1 MGQIEAVIFNLDGVL
16 VTTDAC
22 HFQAWRQMAREHGIP
37 FDKAMYETIRG
48 KSRMD
53 GLSLMLEKAQRSFS
67 EGEKLAL
74 ATRKNDLYM
83 TYIEALGLECM
94 LPGAAETVDALKKRG
109 LKVAVGSSS
118 QNAHFILRQLR
129 LREQFDAV
137 ADGNQT
143 MFLKPHPEV
152 FLLAARKMGVQPAGC
167 LVVEDE
173 EDGLIAAHRAG
184 MRALGL
190 GKAAGNPEADFRAD
204 SLALVDLPALIARA
218 NQQQN

>member
-1 MGQIEAVIFNLDGVL
+1 M
-16 VTTDAC
+16 
-22 HFQAWRQMAREHGIP
+22 
-37 FDKAMYETIRG
+37 
-48 KSRMD
+48 
-53 GLSLMLEKAQRSFS
+53 
-67 EGEKLAL
+67 
-74 ATRKNDLYM
+74 
-83 TYIEALGLECM
+83 
-94 LPGAAETVDALKKRG
+94 
-109 LKVAVGSSS
+109 AVGSSS

-190 GKAAGNPEADFRAD
+190 GKAAGSPEADFRAD